1 MKTQKNTPS
10 CSNCKTLNKQCSC
23 FDCSICCKSHK
34 PNVVTTEEKRSLI
47 TNKENTHSE
56 FICRLSMDIKNF
68 SDSDV
73 SILYRIIRQE
83 RLERHRKLAENAACK
98 LDSSYKNNKNMNSSE
113 N

>member
-56 FICRLSMDIKNF
+56 FICRLSMDIKTF
-68 SDSDV
+68 L
-73 SILYRIIRQE
+73 ILMSVFCIESYVKNGLKGI
-83 RLERHRKLAENAACK
+83 ENWQK
-98 LDSSYKNNKNMNSSE
+98 MQLVN
-113 N
+113 